1 MTPPSF
7 AHGDGSRGMERMT
20 RNGKSR
26 LGHDRKRRPLPRL
39 CCVASLVASAAL
51 AAAVDADARPRT
63 LDREEVVELLSGNT
77 VYGFDPR
84 TENEFSMF
92 HSGRGRVRAELRN
105 VNRRTDRSDGRWW
118 VTDEGK
124 LCVDW
129 ASYRWVDSCVTVVR
143 DGDSVTFVDD
153 GGRIVSFGEMAP
165 GNPDDL

>member
-1 MTPPSF
+1 MT
-7 AHGDGSRGMERMT
+7 G
-20 RNGKSR
+20 
-26 LGHDRKRRPLPRL
+26 
-39 CCVASLVASAAL
+39 ASLFGYRHWRATGVVASALVFAT
-51 AAAVDADARPRT
+51 ACFTAQAEARPRT

-77 VYGFDPR
+77 VIGFDPR
-84 TENEFSMF
+84 AGSEFSMF
-92 HSGRGRVRAELRN
+92 HSSQGRVRAELRN

-129 ASYRWVDSCVTVVR
+129 TNYRWVDSCVAVVR
-143 DGDSVTFVDD
+143 EDESVTFVDD

>member
-1 MTPPSF
+1 MT
-7 AHGDGSRGMERMT
+7 G
-20 RNGKSR
+20 
-26 LGHDRKRRPLPRL
+26 
-39 CCVASLVASAAL
+39 ASLFGHRRWRAAGVVASAL
-51 AAAVDADARPRT
+51 AFATACFTAQAEARPRT

-77 VYGFDPR
+77 VIGFDPR
-84 TENEFSMF
+84 AGSEFSMF
-92 HSGRGRVRAELRN
+92 HSSQGRVRAELRN

-129 ASYRWVDSCVTVVR
+129 TNYRWVDSCVAVVR
-143 DGDSVTFVDD
+143 EDESVTFVDD

>member
-1 MTPPSF
+1 MMSAPFQNRDRSITVSGTSGGNKPII
-7 AHGDGSRGMERMT
+7 SRYQGC
-20 RNGKSR
+20 G
-26 LGHDRKRRPLPRL
+26 RRW
-39 CCVASLVASAAL
+39 CVSCAAPVFAL
-51 AAAVDADARPRT
+51 AVLASAVDADARPRT

-77 VYGFDPR
+77 VFGFDPR
-84 TENEFSMF
+84 AGSEFSMF
-92 HSGRGRVRAELRN
+92 HSSRGRVRAELRN

-129 ASYRWVDSCVTVVR
+129 TNYRWVDSCVAVVR
-143 DGDSVTFVDD
+143 EDESVTFVDD

>member
-1 MTPPSF
+1 M
-7 AHGDGSRGMERMT
+7 RGV
-20 RNGKSR
+20 
-26 LGHDRKRRPLPRL
+26 RR
-39 CCVASLVASAAL
+39 CLVAAVFIV
-51 AAAVDADARPRT
+51 AAAAWDFVDARPRT